1 LADPADEVEVSIAK
15 KKIAKINAQMVL
27 TESNQELNNEAI
39 LKAEQ
44 EHTAVER
51 SRACRKD
58 LLAQLED
65 DTGNGICIYI
75 YIYVCMYVYMYACH
89 TRKRSA
95 SILSRSV
102 RIVGLFISSFVI
114 IFLIFSLRCV
124 TPWASNRQSATHK
137 VSAKTPP
144 IHGRVAAVLF
154 RLRER
159 DGGFR
164 GGAVGRL
171 CVMIKLCSAM
181 QALMTMG
188 ALEIASLMGPCSMAH
203 LFTSMPK
210 EPSIVILREL

>member
-1 LADPADEVEVSIAK
+1 
-15 KKIAKINAQMVL
+15 MY
-27 TESNQELNNEAI
+27 
-39 LKAEQ
+39 
-44 EHTAVER
+44 
-51 SRACRKD
+51 
-58 LLAQLED
+58 
-65 DTGNGICIYI
+65 IYI
-75 YIYVCMYVYMYACH
+75 YIYTYIYTYVYMYACHCYSH

-137 VSAKTPP
+137 VSVKAPP

-171 CVMIKLCSAM
+171 YVMIKLCSAM
-181 QALMTMG
+181 QALMTKG
-188 ALEIASLMGPCSMAH
+188 ALPEHRPIVVKNNFCSC
-203 LFTSMPK
+203 TSR
-210 EPSIVILREL
+210 SS